1 MLDSNKHN
9 NKSMKKLFV
18 IKDKIGMVRKNVFLV
33 LLVLSLSITVDWK
46 VAANVSG
53 IQKFE
58 INKDSV

>member
-1 MLDSNKHN
+1 MLDSNKHK

-33 LLVLSLSITVDWK
+33 LLVLSLSIMVDWK